1 MVLHH
6 TGQLLHTDFSF
17 QDITAVLW
25 INASATQFLTD
36 KLTLTK
42 RNILIFSLLC
52 FSLYATLF
60 SEKSMCKTLQVFRLI
75 SLLK

>member
-1 MVLHH
+1 MMLHH

-42 RNILIFSLLC
+42 RNILIFSVLC